1 MRLWSKYMIKEME
14 IQQMTLPVNPAGR
27 PPVAEGYSLQSEKK
41 KDGLPVGQIATSLGV
56 GGAIGILS
64 HLYDRNAKSLYQ
76 KLKAHTFQNQMAQK
90 ILLTKG
96 EAKVLKTIL
105 VWTRTEKE
113 LLDNKV
119 LENECPPKFFEH
131 AKNYLS
137 KMDLDNTAKHIGKN
151 IGFAALAAGATALGY
166 GVMRAL
172 FQPKKESPPTPT
184 PPPTA

>member
-1 MRLWSKYMIKEME
+1 
-14 IQQMTLPVNPAGR
+14 
-27 PPVAEGYSLQSEKK
+27 
-41 KDGLPVGQIATSLGV
+41 
-56 GGAIGILS
+56 
-64 HLYDRNAKSLYQ
+64 
-76 KLKAHTFQNQMAQK
+76 MAQK

-96 EAKVLKTIL
+96 EVKVLKTIL

-119 LENECPPKFFEH
+119 LEKKVVDNECMSKFFEH

-151 IGFAALAAGATALGY
+151 IGWAALAAGATALVY
-166 GVMRAL
+166 GGIRAL
-172 FQPKKESPPTPT
+172 VHRNKEPQPTPT